1 VHSRRDFVGRMCVIR
16 TSWVDEQFGQAEV
29 RADDGSAANIQVRQM
44 DRNREAEKPLRVG
57 STALIFEY
65 DADGEFFWV
74 TPYDAA
80 LDPYRKDL

>member
-1 VHSRRDFVGRMCVIR
+1 MCVIR
-16 TSWVDEQFGQAEV
+16 TSWVDEHFGQAEV
-29 RADDGSAANIQVRQM
+29 RAADGSAANIQVRQM
-44 DRNREAEKPLRVG
+44 APGDPLGVG

-80 LDPYRKDL
+80 MDPDRKDP